1 MKIEIANIDQ
11 IDRIVQIEN
20 SSFSDP
26 WSRSSFEEAINS
38 DNITVFSVVDE
49 KGNIIGFSC
58 LLMIDYEAE
67 ILNIAVDNSSRNQGI
82 GTLLATHMLNICT
95 SNGVED
101 IFLEVR
107 NSNVSARA
115 LYSKMGFTEIGIRK
129 KYYSNPTEDAI
140 LMKLSLLND
149 SLNTKD

>member
-1 MKIEIANIDQ
+1 MKIEIANFNQ
-11 IDRIVQIEN
+11 IDAIVQIEN
-20 SSFSDP
+20 RSFTDP
-26 WSRSSFEEAINS
+26 WSKASFEEAINS
-38 DNITVFSVVDE
+38 KNTTVFYVSDDS
-49 KGNIIGFSC
+49 GNIVGFSC
-58 LLMIDYEAE
+58 LLMIDLEAE
-67 ILNIAVDNSSRNQGI
+67 ILNIAVDKNSRNQGI
-82 GTLLATHMLNICT
+82 GSLLATHIINICR

-115 LYSKMGFTEIGIRK
+115 LYNKMGFTEIGIRK

-149 SLNTKD
+149 SSNTKD